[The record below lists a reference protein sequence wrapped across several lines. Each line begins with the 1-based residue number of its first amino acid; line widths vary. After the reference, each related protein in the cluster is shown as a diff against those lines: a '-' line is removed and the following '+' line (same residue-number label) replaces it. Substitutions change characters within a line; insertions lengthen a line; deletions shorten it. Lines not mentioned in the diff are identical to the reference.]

1 MSVLTMQDARKKL
14 GNASETH
21 QLFIEI
27 QLMFL

>member
-1 MSVLTMQDARKKL
+1 MQDARKKL